1 MPRPPLPE
9 LNCRYGAPMGRQSYW
24 PGCAWGAASVALRDL
39 NLKVYLHRLDFIDGC
54 YDQGGAYWG
63 SPANVYRAIDE
74 EDTFCTY
81 LRANNRGHAKAKLKA
96 EFPTFNFTFF
106 N

>member
-1 MPRPPLPE
+1 MPRPPLPGV
-9 LNCRYGAPMGRQSYW
+9 NCQYGAPMGRRSYW
-24 PGCAWGAASVALRDL
+24 PAYPTKPVKL
-39 NLKVYLHRLDFIDGC
+39 YLHKLDFIDGC